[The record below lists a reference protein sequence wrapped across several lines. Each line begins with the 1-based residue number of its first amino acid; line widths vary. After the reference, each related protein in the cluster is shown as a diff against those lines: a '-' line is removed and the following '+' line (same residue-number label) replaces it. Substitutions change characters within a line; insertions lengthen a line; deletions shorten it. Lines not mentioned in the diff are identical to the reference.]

1 MYLDYGFV
9 LVVLCLI
16 SGIIWLLDHKLWR
29 PQRQALAKAAKK
41 RDPQIPETTLNE
53 LTADPIAVDYSKS
66 FFPILVIILIVRS
79 FLYEPFRIPSGS
91 MMPTLLI
98 GDFILVN
105 KFDYGIRLPVT
116 HTKVIERNAPR
127 RGDIMVFKYP
137 ENPHIDYIKRV
148 IGLPGDRIVYDAN
161 RNLRI
166 YPSCENKVFDKCG
179 EAVLIP
185 ADRDTERGFAYYE
198 KQFQQDISLDIY
210 KEKLGDVEIETL
222 RNPYIRRSELF
233 PFHDVV
239 VPENSY
245 FVMGDNRD
253 HSADSRFWGFVP
265 EDYIVGRAVAVWF
278 HVELSKEPVLFGWRL
293 PVAIRFSRIG
303 GIQ

>member
-9 LVVLCLI
+9 LVLLCLI
-16 SGIIWLLDHKLWR
+16 SGVIWLLDHKIWR
-29 PQRQALAKAAKK
+29 PQRRLLAEAAQK
-41 RDPQIPETTLNE
+41 RDPQIPQSKIDE

-105 KFDYGIRLPVT
+105 KFDYGIRLPIT
-116 HTKVIERNAPR
+116 HTKIIDNNKPR
-127 RGDIMVFKYP
+127 RGDVMVFKYP
-137 ENPHIDYIKRV
+137 ENPQIDYIKRV
-148 IGLPGDRIVYDAN
+148 VGLPGDRIVYDNN

-166 YPSCENKVFDKCG
+166 YPSCENKIFDKCG
-179 EAVLIP
+179 EEVLIP
-185 ADRDTERGFAYYE
+185 TNRDLDKTFDYYE
-198 KQFQQDISLDIY
+198 KLIKRDLALDIY
-210 KEKLGDVEIETL
+210 REKLGDLEIETL
-222 RNPYIRRSELF
+222 RNPYIRRTEEL
-233 PFHDVV
+233 PFSDVV

-265 EDYIVGRAVAVWF
+265 QENIVGRAVAVWF
-278 HVELSKEPVLFGWRL
+278 HVELSKEPVFLGWRL
-293 PVAIRFSRIG
+293 PVAVRFGRIG